1 MVNTPQTWV
10 ARNAARLAIY
20 LLLAIVLVAAFLQ
33 VRQWRDDAKTGAE
46 RIEAR
51 DATAAAASGITA
63 DLATTTT
70 DQQRV
75 EVRITADTRQL
86 AIDLETLRRAN
97 PDLDHWLR
105 GDIPGELR
113 QLARERREARER
125 LGVGAAGSGAAD
137 PGAPAPGRGDAR

>member
-1 MVNTPQTWV
+1 MTTTPQTWA

-20 LLLAIVLVAAFLQ
+20 LLLAIVLVAVWLQ
-33 VRQWRDDAKTGAE
+33 VRQWRDDAQTGAE

-51 DATAAAASGITA
+51 DATATATTGIAT

-75 EVRITADTRQL
+75 EVRVTADTRQL

-97 PDLDHWLR
+97 PDVDFWMR
-105 GDIPGELR
+105 GDVPGELR
-113 QLARERREARER
+113 ELARERREARDR
-125 LGVGAAGSGAAD
+125 LRPAAAGRAAAD
-137 PGAPAPGRGDAR
+137 P